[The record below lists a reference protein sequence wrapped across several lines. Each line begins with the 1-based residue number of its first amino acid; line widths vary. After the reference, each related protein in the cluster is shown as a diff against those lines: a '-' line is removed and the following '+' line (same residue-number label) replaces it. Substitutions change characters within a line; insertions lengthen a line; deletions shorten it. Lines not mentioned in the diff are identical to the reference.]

1 MSQQQQET
9 ETGKVF
15 SAKPTKE
22 QVLAEL
28 AGTDVLREIMTE
40 TQRRSGEAGVM
51 LTGRGTEVADY
62 QAAIFL
68 AEEMAAANMVP
79 KAFIGK
85 DGRANIPALALA
97 MLAGRRVGLDA
108 LASVQSIMVVG
119 GIPSLWG
126 GAPLAICQLRPD
138 IWDES
143 RFEEW
148 WEVDGERVDRAIT
161 DADLAKDTT
170 CAVATVARVGGK
182 PYTVRFSVRDAKRA
196 GLWSAEGKL
205 YGKYPLRMLKHRPL
219 GYAINDRFKDL
230 LLGLAIKEVGAPD
243 REDDEEEPQP
253 ARTSVLDRVAAS
265 APGAAQ
271 VDPPAEPVAKV
282 DTPLPATTAPVA
294 IPPELADLVPESKP
308 RAGQDTLDAA
318 AIRKAVADQQKPAE
332 VAPAPAAESD
342 SGEPE
347 LAKLNAESLA
357 SLEKWASSMGVP
369 AAKRG
374 GLAIGSTRPG
384 CYDQVELRAALKSE
398 MKEGLPKPSGA
409 I

>member
-1 MSQQQQET
+1 MSQEQQQPA
-9 ETGKVF
+9 GKVF
-15 SAKPTKE
+15 GQKPTKE

-51 LTGRGTEVADY
+51 LTERGTEVADY

-68 AEEMAAANMVP
+68 AEELAAANMVP

-85 DGRANIPALALA
+85 DNRANIPALALA

-170 CAVATVARVGGK
+170 CAVATVARIGGK

-230 LLGLAIKEVGAPD
+230 LLGLAIKEVGAPE
-243 REDDEEEPQP
+243 REDEEEAEQQAKP
-253 ARTSVLDRVAAS
+253 ASVLDRVAAQGRVPDVVVEPKPEERP
-265 APGAAQ
+265 AEVVEVPAQ
-271 VDPPAEPVAKV
+271 PAVKVAPPAA
-282 DTPLPATTAPVA
+282 
-294 IPPELADLVPESKP
+294 LADLVAEVAGEVQPVAEVKP
-308 RAGQDTLDAA
+308 A
-318 AIRKAVADQQKPAE
+318 ADQQQPVVAE
-332 VAPAPAAESD
+332 PD

-347 LAKLNAESLA
+347 LAKLKSETLSTLVRLGQNLGVKPSL
-357 SLEKWASSMGVP
+357 LEGYVVGM
-369 AAKRG
+369 
-374 GLAIGSTRPG
+374 TRPG
-384 CYDQVELRAALKSE
+384 CYSQDELKAALRDEIKAAAPAAS
-398 MKEGLPKPSGA
+398 KGSV
-409 I
+409 